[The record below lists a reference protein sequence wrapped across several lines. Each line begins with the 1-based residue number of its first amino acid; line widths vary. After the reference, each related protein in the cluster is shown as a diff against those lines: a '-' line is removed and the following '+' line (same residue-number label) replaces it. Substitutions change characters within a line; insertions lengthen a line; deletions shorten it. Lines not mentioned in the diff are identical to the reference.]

1 MKKLRQLYK
10 STLELYFPTSVYA
23 AVGYELD
30 FDNKAESVQ
39 LYDGDKLI
47 KTCSYRDMIQFL
59 RIKTPSLPWVK

>member
-1 MKKLRQLYK
+1 MSNLRKIYK

-30 FDNKAESVQ
+30 FNSKEESVQ

-47 KTCSYRDMIQFL
+47 KTCSYRDMLQYL